1 MSTMKEAKICARN
14 LLILLSLKGPRG
26 LRQTTS
32 SNEAWKRTS
41 LLFKTLFLNTKI
53 TLNTEQ
59 KQNKQLNNNLE
70 CEIIKKAM
78 NHYKNETKNEVMTY
92 IYIYSF
98 LAEKVKS
105 FQLSKLNK
113 LISEHLNS
121 DIEFIY
127 KPIKNTIIPD
137 ISNDYEPN
145 IETIKNAHIVS
156 ILLSKPLPE
165 FNHTPNV
172 EGNEKYLS
180 NIFTDDMHQNNDII
194 VLQSCCGT
202 GKTHSVAKYVAEAKD
217 KVISIV
223 NRKSLL
229 SAQIKEF
236 NNRGVKLNNYEDKE
250 TYDLKE
256 NGIIYINSIMKYAN
270 QSDEH
275 FKDFVIYVDE
285 VN

>member
-1 MSTMKEAKICARN
+1 LCKEFVNPAFF
-14 LLILLSLKGPRG
+14 KGSSWIKANNKFERG
-26 LRQTTS
+26 LKKNIAAIQDFVFEHKDYTKYRTKTEQTT
-32 SNEAWKRTS
+32 
-41 LLFKTLFLNTKI
+41 
-53 TLNTEQ
+53 Q
-59 KQNKQLNNNLE
+59 KDGSNNLE

-92 IYIYSF
+92 MFDSF

-145 IETIKNAHIVS
+145 IETIKNAHIAS

-180 NIFTDDMHQNNDII
+180 NIFTDNMHQNNDII

-236 NNRGVKLNNYEDKE
+236 NNRGVKVNNYEDKE

-275 FKDFVIYVDE
+275 FKDFVIVWE
-285 VN
+285 NMITK